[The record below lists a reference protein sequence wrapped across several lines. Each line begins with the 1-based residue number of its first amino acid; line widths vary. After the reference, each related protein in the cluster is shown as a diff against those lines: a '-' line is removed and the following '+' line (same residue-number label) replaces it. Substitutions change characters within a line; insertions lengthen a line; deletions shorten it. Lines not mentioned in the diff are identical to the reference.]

1 MNVKDTGSVTNA
13 GPPKGMG
20 GAAAGA
26 AAGGGAT
33 VGGRVSAGAGAG
45 AGAGGGATKFGFTDK
60 QAKFE
65 DVPWGMLPQEAK
77 KAAEAIGFNKESWNE
92 KEW

>member
-1 MNVKDTGSVTNA
+1 MNVKDTGSATNA

-33 VGGRVSAGAGAG
+33 AGGRVG
-45 AGAGGGATKFGFTDK
+45 AGAGGGATKFGFTDN

-65 DVPWGMLPQEAK
+65 DVPWGMLPPEAK

>member
-1 MNVKDTGSVTNA
+1 MNVKDTGSATNA
-13 GPPKGMG
+13 GPPKGVG
-20 GAAAGA
+20 GAAAGD

-33 VGGRVSAGAGAG
+33 AGGRVGAV
-45 AGAGGGATKFGFTDK
+45 AGGGATKFGFTDK

-65 DVPWGMLPQEAK
+65 DVPWGMLPPQAK
-77 KAAEAIGFNKESWNE
+77 KAAEAIGFNKESWNG

>member
-1 MNVKDTGSVTNA
+1 MNVKDTGSATNA

-33 VGGRVSAGAGAG
+33 AGGRVGAD
-45 AGAGGGATKFGFTDK
+45 AGGGATKFGFTDK

-65 DVPWGMLPQEAK
+65 DVPWGMLPPEAK

>member
-1 MNVKDTGSVTNA
+1 MNVKDTGSATNA

-45 AGAGGGATKFGFTDK
+45 AGGGATKFGFSDK

>member
-1 MNVKDTGSVTNA
+1 MNVKDTGSATNA

-33 VGGRVSAGAGAG
+33 AGGRVG

-65 DVPWGMLPQEAK
+65 DVPWGMLPPEAK

>member
-1 MNVKDTGSVTNA
+1 MNVKDTGSATNA

-33 VGGRVSAGAGAG
+33 AGGRVGAGYRLE
-45 AGAGGGATKFGFTDK
+45 T
-60 QAKFE
+60 AKAAIE
-65 DVPWGMLPQEAK
+65 DVHRGRR
-77 KAAEAIGFNKESWNE
+77 
-92 KEW
+92 

>member
-1 MNVKDTGSVTNA
+1 MKVKDTGVATNA
-13 GPPKGMG
+13 GPPEGVG

-26 AAGGGAT
+26 AAGAGAAAAGGEAA
-33 VGGRVSAGAGAG
+33 GGRVGAGD
-45 AGAGGGATKFGFTDK
+45 GGGATKFGFTNE

-65 DVPWGMLPQEAK
+65 DVPWGMLPPEAK
-77 KAAEAIGFNKESWNE
+77 RAAEALGFNKESWNE

>member
-1 MNVKDTGSVTNA
+1 MNVKDTGSATNA

-45 AGAGGGATKFGFTDK
+45 AGAGATKFGFTDK

>member
-1 MNVKDTGSVTNA
+1 MNVKDTGSATNA

-33 VGGRVSAGAGAG
+33 VGGRVSAGAG